1 MLGLAVSI
9 DQSGKEQFGP
19 VKDLSPL
26 GDMVFVNLS
35 FIQSDC
41 IVNEVFIFSI
51 SLCLGWFIGS

>member
-9 DQSGKEQFGP
+9 DQSGKEQFGH

-35 FIQSDC
+35 FIRSDC

-51 SLCLGWFIGS
+51 SLFLGWFIGS